1 MKKLISILLLLG
13 LCLGVLASCGPD
25 DEEVSGFDVFNAF
38 NEEYAPT
45 KITTVVD
52 YVYTDADGVSQNLSG
67 NYQTTIE
74 GDKSIFA
81 FSYERLATI
90 EDMVSDGRF
99 VTVSGN
105 IYKNGN
111 QVSSDGDTWEDATAL
126 PGANFTLS
134 VKAEYFSSYE
144 LSNNDNTLTG
154 VVNPA
159 NVDDVFGTALSANG
173 DVTLTVNGNGELI
186 TGIVVTYK
194 TASGASVIIRTSYT
208 YSPVTVT
215 IPA

>member
-1 MKKLISILLLLG
+1 MKKLVSILLLLG

-25 DEEVSGFDVFNAF
+25 EEVIGFDVFNAF

-45 KITTVVD
+45 TIKTVVD

-67 NYQTTIE
+67 SYETIIE
-74 GDKSIFA
+74 GDKSVLT
-81 FSYERLATI
+81 FSYEKLATI
-90 EDMVSDGRF
+90 EEMVSGSRF

-105 IYKNGN
+105 IYKSGN

-126 PGANFTLS
+126 PGSNFTISL
-134 VKAEYFSSYE
+134 KPEYFASYQ
-144 LSNNDNTLTG
+144 LSNDDNTLCG
-154 VVNPA
+154 VVNA
-159 NVDDVFGTALSANG
+159 SNVKDVFGTAVSADG
-173 DVTLTVNGNGELI
+173 DITLTVNGNGERI
-186 TGIVVTYK
+186 TGIEVSYK
-194 TASGASVIIRTSYT
+194 TASGANVIIRTSYT

>member
-1 MKKLISILLLLG
+1 MKKLVSILLLLG
-13 LCLGVLASCGPD
+13 LCLGALASCNQTP
-25 DEEVSGFDVFNAF
+25 EVSGFDVFNAF

-52 YVYTDADGVSQNLSG
+52 YVYTDADGISQNLSG
-67 NYQTTIE
+67 NYQTVIE
-74 GDKSIFA
+74 GDKSILT

-90 EDMVSDGRF
+90 EDMVENGRF

-126 PGANFTLS
+126 PGANFKLS
-134 VKAEYFSSYE
+134 VKAEYFASYE
-144 LSNNDNTLTG
+144 LSNENNTLSG

-159 NVDDVFGTALSANG
+159 NLDDVFGVAIHANG
-173 DVTLTVNGNGELI
+173 DVNLTVNGNGERI

-194 TASGASVIIRTSYT
+194 TASGANVIIRTSYT